1 MTGSLGVSV
10 LYHSLGI
17 GDLTAV
23 LPKQSVIVIVI
34 DGKVNLFTL
43 PKCIDSEN

>member
-23 LPKQSVIVIVI
+23 LPKQSLIVI